1 MGYQESASVSITG
14 RGLIVGSLCCWI
26 RFLSTGVYGG
36 GQQPAPRAMTHS
48 TTLPAK
54 LTPQARIGGAD
65 RRLALPWQLAR
76 VAVSF
81 ECVFALYM
89 FAGTFKT
96 NVDLYWVQIDL
107 TLLLLLTNI
116 AQAIQIV
123 TRRGYRVAANGL
135 AIMTLGCLF
144 LVYATVS
151 MVWSPSVE
159 YAQYKIMR
167 LCTLNLWCLFSTT
180 LIISRERVRFQ
191 RFLIVQFLL
200 AVCLAWSTHSKYLVR
215 GETFDAARA
224 GANYISIGNVLGLG
238 CLVAFSYFLFFAR
251 NAVQR
256 ALALLALLALVA
268 VFLRLGARGPLVAT
282 SISLLVCLL
291 LQIRLG
297 KSRARF
303 SRRWKSGQLYAVLA
317 LTLTLGSVAGYMS
330 YTGNVPRTIQRLQ
343 LLFDGGGGYAF
354 GRSAGVRVEYY
365 YSAYLIW
372 FDHPAYGGGIGSYPV
387 KLGKADART
396 YPHNLILEIMAELG
410 TIGLLLFLAMLISA
424 FRNLGGWSTIQNDPL
439 RVIALMFVVSSL
451 IGTMFSGDLV
461 DNRTVFG
468 TIGFLGLA
476 PAGRGCPPASHGRV
490 AHR

>member
-1 MGYQESASVSITG
+1 
-14 RGLIVGSLCCWI
+14 
-26 RFLSTGVYGG
+26 
-36 GQQPAPRAMTHS
+36 MTHS
-48 TTLPAK
+48 TTLSAE
-54 LTPQARIGGAD
+54 LTPKAMHGLAD
-65 RRLALPWQLAR
+65 RPLALPWHLAQM
-76 VAVSF
+76 AVSF

-159 YAQYKIMR
+159 YAQYKILR

-180 LIISRERVRFQ
+180 LIISRERARFQ

-200 AVCLAWSTHSKYLVR
+200 AVFLAWSTHSKYLVR
-215 GETFDAARA
+215 GEMFDAARA

-238 CLVAFSYFLFFAR
+238 SLVAFSYFLFFAR
-251 NAVQR
+251 NALQR
-256 ALALLALLALVA
+256 ALAILALLALLS

-282 SISLLVCLL
+282 SISLLMCLL
-291 LQIRLG
+291 LQIRIG
-297 KSRARF
+297 RSRARP

-317 LTLTLGSVAGYMS
+317 LALTLGSVAGYMS
-330 YTGNVPRTIQRLQ
+330 YTGNVPRTIQRLK
-343 LLFDGGGGYAF
+343 LLFDGGRGYTF
-354 GRSAGVRVEYY
+354 GRSAGIRVEYY

-372 FDHPAYGGGIGSYPV
+372 FDHPAYGGGIGSYPI

-439 RVIALMFVVSSL
+439 RVIALMFVVSSMA
-451 IGTMFSGDLV
+451 GTMFSGDLV
-461 DNRTVFG
+461 DNRSVFAA
-468 TIGFLGLA
+468 IGFLGLA
-476 PAGRGCPPASHGRV
+476 PACRV
-490 AHR
+490 SRAQNHQRLTNR